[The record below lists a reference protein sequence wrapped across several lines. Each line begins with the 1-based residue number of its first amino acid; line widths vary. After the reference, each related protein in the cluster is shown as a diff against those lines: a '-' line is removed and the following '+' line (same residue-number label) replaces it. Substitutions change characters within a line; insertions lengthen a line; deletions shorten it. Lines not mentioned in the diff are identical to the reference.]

1 MSKLLSKIYMW
12 LIYLFLYSPIA
23 VLIIFSFN
31 NSKNRTVF
39 SGFTIKWYKLL
50 FQDKEILIA
59 LFNTFIIALISAII
73 ATIIGTVAAI
83 TINNSKK
90 WYNKILLNLSNLPMI
105 NPEIVT
111 GVSLML
117 LFVFLSKSFEFLSPG
132 FLTLILSH
140 ITFCTP
146 YVMLSVIPKL
156 SQMDKNIYEAAIDLG
171 CTKIQALFK
180 VIIPQISSG
189 IITGAIMAFTISIDD
204 FVISYFTSGNV
215 QTLPIAIYSLTRKI
229 VSPEINALST
239 LLFLLVFA
247 LLLLVNLRQK
257 REKV

>member
-12 LIYLFLYSPIA
+12 LIYIFLYAPIA

-39 SGFTIKWYKLL
+39 SGFTIKWYRLL
-50 FQDKEILIA
+50 FQDKEILTA
-59 LFNTFIIALISAII
+59 LFNTLIIAFISAII
-73 ATIIGTVAAI
+73 ATVIGTVAAI

-90 WYNKILLNLSNLPMI
+90 WYNKILLSLSYLPMI

-117 LFVFLSKSFEFLSPG
+117 LFVFLSKSCGFLSPG
-132 FLTLILSH
+132 FFTLILSH

-146 YVMLSVIPKL
+146 YVMLSVMPKL

-171 CTKIQALFK
+171 CTKTQALFK

-215 QTLPIAIYSLTRKI
+215 QTLPIAIYSMTRKV

>member
-140 ITFCTP
+140 ITFCT
-146 YVMLSVIPKL
+146 
-156 SQMDKNIYEAAIDLG
+156 
-171 CTKIQALFK
+171 T
-180 VIIPQISSG
+180 
-189 IITGAIMAFTISIDD
+189 
-204 FVISYFTSGNV
+204 
-215 QTLPIAIYSLTRKI
+215 
-229 VSPEINALST
+229 
-239 LLFLLVFA
+239 
-247 LLLLVNLRQK
+247 
-257 REKV
+257 

>member
-31 NSKNRTVF
+31 SSKNRTVF

-215 QTLPIAIYSLTRKI
+215 QTLPIAIYSMTRKI

>member
-215 QTLPIAIYSLTRKI
+215 QTLPIAIYSMTRKI

>member
-1 MSKLLSKIYMW
+1 
-12 LIYLFLYSPIA
+12 
-23 VLIIFSFN
+23 
-31 NSKNRTVF
+31 
-39 SGFTIKWYKLL
+39 
-50 FQDKEILIA
+50 
-59 LFNTFIIALISAII
+59 
-73 ATIIGTVAAI
+73 
-83 TINNSKK
+83 
-90 WYNKILLNLSNLPMI
+90 
-105 NPEIVT
+105 
-111 GVSLML
+111 
-117 LFVFLSKSFEFLSPG
+117 
-132 FLTLILSH
+132 
-140 ITFCTP
+140 
-146 YVMLSVIPKL
+146 MLSVIPKL

-215 QTLPIAIYSLTRKI
+215 QTLPIAIYSMTRKI